1 MCYLQW
7 NSQPQHFAQRIAS
20 LWISLELPFRSIWAH
35 QLAPMSWWRLG
46 AQDID
51 GKLPAQAWTTWP
63 RTPQQF
69 QVRFD
74 PELIS
79 RDLLLCWKTLPS
91 LGATAFPSSVNF
103 SSQQQKTVG
112 FQSLEAGVWYR
123 DFSLPPHICAGFQ
136 PWNLVYHCVSNFVS
150 LPTVSPVRLQLCLP
164 LWLPHLSP
172 ILSHCV
178 FQTCLPVSR
187 NLCLPPCLSTLSTH
201 CVSQRLNEVSHP
213 LAESDHPE
221 SPPPRRGM
229 VSYQYCASWYR
240 LYLCPSSVATLRGS
254 CGRC

>member
-1 MCYLQW
+1 MCFYLQW

-63 RTPQQF
+63 RTPQRF
-69 QVRFD
+69 RFD

-91 LGATAFPSSVNF
+91 LGATAPSSVNF
-103 SSQQQKTVG
+103 SAQQQKTVG

-123 DFSLPPHICAGFQ
+123 DFSLPPHVCAGFQ

-150 LPTVSPVRLQLCLP
+150 LPTVSPVHLQLCLP
-164 LWLPHLSP
+164 LWLPNLSP
-172 ILSHCV
+172 CV
-178 FQTCLPVSR
+178 SQLVSSALPLHFVYS
-187 NLCLPPCLSTLSTH
+187 LCLPETKRN
-201 CVSQRLNEVSHP
+201 QP

-229 VSYQYCASWYR
+229 VSYQYRASWYR
-240 LYLCPSSVATLRGS
+240 LSLCPNSVATLRGS
-254 CGRC
+254 YGTV